1 MTAQERI
8 ARAED
13 LPASWDALAANPFQ
27 RREFLAHCERE
38 NPCGQ
43 RYHLLRRGG
52 EVEAGAVVYSLRID
66 LLAFLGVGSPLTM
79 QVVGIPCSVSS
90 SGLLGA
96 PEAQRR
102 LLGGVLEGERGMVLV
117 LNLEEAPDD
126 LQVAVGRTFPD
137 VVLENRFRS
146 FDQYRHALR
155 APYRRRLDE
164 IVRREAELTIE
175 TGPCDRFSEEMHRM
189 YLAVLRR
196 SEGRLEQLT
205 ERFFR
210 TLPPAFRL
218 TTFHREGRLRGWIIT
233 VADGDRFWF
242 FLGGQD
248 YDGDPR
254 ALYLVKL
261 LAVLRQGIAS
271 GARTIVLG
279 QSAEIP
285 KLRLGGTCR
294 EKTMLGWHHRWM
306 MRGFLRLGATA
317 LSYRRRPPPARVF
330 RKGAA

>member
-1 MTAQERI
+1 MSEWERI
-8 ARAED
+8 ARVED
-13 LPASWDALAANPFQ
+13 LPATWDALAGSPFQ

-52 EVEAGAVVYSLRID
+52 EIEAGAVVYSLRID
-66 LLAFLGVGSPLTM
+66 LFAFLGVKSPLSM
-79 QVVGIPCSVSS
+79 RVVGIPCSVSS
-90 SGLLGA
+90 SGLLGE

-102 LLGGVLEGERGMVLV
+102 LLRRVLDAERGMVLV
-117 LNLEEAPDD
+117 LNVEGAPED
-126 LQVAVGRTFPD
+126 LPVAVGRTFPD

-164 IVRREAELTIE
+164 IVRREAELAIE
-175 TGPCDRFSEEMHRM
+175 TGPCIRFTEEMHRM
-189 YLAVLRR
+189 YLEVLRR

-205 ERFFR
+205 AQFFR

-218 TTFHREGRLRGWIIT
+218 TTFHRTGRLRGWIIT
-233 VADGDRFWF
+233 VADVDRFWF

-248 YDGDPR
+248 YDEDPR

-279 QSAEIP
+279 QTAEVP
-285 KLRLGGTCR
+285 KLRLGGACR
-294 EKTMLGWHHRWM
+294 ERTMLGWHHRPL
-306 MRGFLRLGATA
+306 MRGLLRVGGAA

-330 RKGAA
+330 REGAA

>member
-1 MTAQERI
+1 MSEWERI
-8 ARAED
+8 AGAED
-13 LPASWDALAANPFQ
+13 LPASWDALAASPFQ

-43 RYHLLRRGG
+43 RYHLLCRGG
-52 EVEAGAVVYSLRID
+52 EVEAGAVVYSLRVD
-66 LLAFLGVGSPLTM
+66 LLAFLGIASPLSM
-79 QVVGIPCSVSS
+79 QVLGIPCSVSS

-96 PEAQRR
+96 PESQRR
-102 LLGGVLEGERGMVLV
+102 LLRQVLDAERGVVLV
-117 LNLEEAPDD
+117 LNVEGAPED
-126 LQVAVGRTFPD
+126 LPVAVGRTFPD

-146 FDQYRHALR
+146 FDHYRHALR

-164 IVRREAELTIE
+164 ILRREAELTIE
-175 TGPCDRFSEEMHRM
+175 TGSCTRFSEEMHRM

-205 ERFFR
+205 DRFFR

-218 TTFHREGRLRGWIIT
+218 TTFRRAGRLRGWIIT
-233 VADGDRFWF
+233 VADPDRFWF

-248 YDGDPR
+248 YDDDPR

-279 QSAEIP
+279 QTAEIP
-285 KLRLGGTCR
+285 KLRLGGTCH
-294 EKTMLGWHHRWM
+294 EKTMLGWHHHPM
-306 MRGFLRLGATA
+306 MRGLLRLGGTA

-330 RKGAA
+330 REGAA